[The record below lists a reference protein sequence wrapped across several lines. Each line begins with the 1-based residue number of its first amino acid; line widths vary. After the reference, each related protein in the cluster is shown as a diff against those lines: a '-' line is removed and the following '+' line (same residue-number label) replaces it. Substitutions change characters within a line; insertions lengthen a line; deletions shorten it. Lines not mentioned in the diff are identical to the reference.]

1 MMCENNVRFNML
13 ADFYEFTMSNGYF
26 EKGKRDEIVYFD
38 MFFRKIPDGGGFAI
52 AAGLEQVVDYMENLK
67 FDSDEIEFLRSKG
80 IFSEEF
86 LKYLETFE
94 FSCDVYA
101 VPEGTPIFPGE
112 PILIVRGPAIQAQLL
127 ETMVL
132 LTINHQSLI
141 ATKASRIV
149 RAAQGRA
156 VSEFGSRRAQGY
168 SGALLGARAVILQ
181 AVSALKHTVRYAL
194 RYPVGRYNGSQLGAE
209 L

>member
-112 PILIVRGPAIQAQLL
+112 PILIVRR
-127 ETMVL
+127 
-132 LTINHQSLI
+132 
-141 ATKASRIV
+141 SRNSGSAAGDNGAFDNKPSVAYRYKGISHCAC
-149 RAAQGRA
+149 RA
-156 VSEFGSRRAQGY
+156 
-168 SGALLGARAVILQ
+168 GARRQ
-181 AVSALKHTVRYAL
+181 
-194 RYPVGRYNGSQLGAE
+194 
-209 L
+209 